1 VTYSGNRS
9 GTPVVTLADVAKM
22 AGVSVATASKALN
35 GRAQVAETTRQR
47 VQEAAAALSFTPNFF
62 ARALNSART
71 GTIGMVTSDLDNRF
85 VLPILLG
92 AEDAFGSGSLSVL
105 LADARDDALREQLQ
119 IDSLLT
125 RRVDGLLIV
134 GRTTNP
140 RPPAAVPADVPVV
153 YVYAPSTGKGDV
165 SFTPDNVQAGA
176 EAVRH
181 LLAQGRRHLALVNGE
196 SSYAAA
202 RDRAKGV
209 ATAVRQAG
217 RELVGGDAL
226 YGRWGEAWGRDCA
239 RLLVRGSDPV
249 DAIIAGSDHIARGV
263 LDTLRDEGLR
273 VPEDV
278 AVMGF
283 DNWDLLVTE
292 SRPPL
297 TSIDM
302 ELERL
307 GRTAAQHLVD
317 AIDGT
322 AAAGVFTQPIRVEAR
337 ASTAGHVRTT

>member
-1 VTYSGNRS
+1 MAISGERA
-9 GTPVVTLADVAKM
+9 GTATITLADVARV

-35 GRAQVAETTRQR
+35 GRAQVKASTRQK
-47 VQEAAAALSFTPNFF
+47 VEEAAAALSFTPNFF

-140 RPPAAVPADVPVV
+140 RPPAAVPDDVLVV
-153 YVYAPSTGKGDV
+153 YVYAPSTGEGDV

-176 EAVRH
+176 SAAEH
-181 LLAQGRRHLALVNGE
+181 LLALGCRNVALVNGE
-196 SSYAAA
+196 ASYAAA
-202 RDRAKGV
+202 RDRAAGV
-209 ATAVRQAG
+209 VDTLRAAG
-217 RELVGGDAL
+217 LGLVGGDAL
-226 YGRWGEAWGRDCA
+226 YGQWGEAWGRDCS
-239 RLLVRGSDPV
+239 RLLVRGADPV

-273 VPEDV
+273 VPEDI

-283 DNWDLLVTE
+283 DNWDLLVRE
-292 SRPPL
+292 ARPPL
-297 TSIDM
+297 TSVDM
-302 ELERL
+302 ELEVL

-317 AIDGT
+317 VIDGT
-322 AAAGVFTQPIRVEAR
+322 VSAGVFPQPVRVER
-337 ASTAGHVRTT
+337 RRSTDGT